1 MGHDLIRAGK
11 YISNSPDCTDE
22 LAAALELLAQ
32 MTNMH
37 IEKTI
42 VRCGIALE
50 ESPGDLVARDDAAGG
65 AHKHFEEIELKRG
78 ELDGRAGGPGLAS
91 GGVELDVADYNH
103 FGCVPVGGI
112 GATQDGADAREEFVG
127 VEGLGKIVV
136 GSGVEAH
143 DAIVLLH
150 TRGQHD
156 DGKVLSAAQLL
167 QQGEAV
173 KDGQHDVENREI
185 VGSVERS
192 IEAVAAVVGTVQMV
206 AVLGEEFPHH
216 AAQLDVVIDEQ
227 EG

>member
-1 MGHDLIRAGK
+1 M
-11 YISNSPDCTDE
+11 
-22 LAAALELLAQ
+22 
-32 MTNMH
+32 
-37 IEKTI
+37 
-42 VRCGIALE
+42 
-50 ESPGDLVARDDAAGG
+50 
-65 AHKHFEEIELKRG
+65 
-78 ELDGRAGGPGLAS
+78 
-91 GGVELDVADYNH
+91 
-103 FGCVPVGGI
+103 
-112 GATQDGADAREEFVG
+112 DAREEFVG

-150 TRGQHD
+150 TCGQHD

-216 AAQLDVVIDEQ
+216 AAQLNVVIDEQ